1 MDDFLLKLKPG
12 DVFITLDNDWE
23 DDSISVDIH
32 RTLAIN
38 ANSDIFVDRISYYL
52 NSEEEFESER
62 EKLMIDSD
70 CFPNDENIF
79 LIENDYWDLAKKGHE
94 ENNKK
99 VFDQIEDEL
108 RVLIEF
114 MEENL

>member
-1 MDDFLLKLKPG
+1 MNDFLLKLKPD

-23 DDSISVDIH
+23 DDNISVDIY

-38 ANSDIFVDRISYYL
+38 TDSDIFVDRISYYL
-52 NSEEEFESER
+52 NNEEKFESER
-62 EKLMIDSD
+62 ERLMIDSD
-70 CFPNDENIF
+70 YFPNDENIF

-99 VFDQIEDEL
+99 IFDQIENEL
-108 RVLIEF
+108 QVLIEF